1 VPSSRRVLTGQSV
14 HCLPEQADVPGVPA
28 VLLDEG
34 AQQSAQAGMATV
46 GPGDVGELAESVGG
60 QGRAE
65 PRAGPFDGTAH
76 SA

>member
-1 VPSSRRVLTGQSV
+1 M
-14 HCLPEQADVPGVPA
+14 PGVPA